1 MWGVYMGA
9 EKSKNIGFVLYPCN
23 IYHMMFLDFL
33 KNNYD
38 GYYIKH
44 EARMDNYQIPIAGAV
59 AEQHD
64 EKEHL
69 HVVVMLPYARTASG
83 FLKSLPNVRY
93 YKPLQLENINDE
105 IKQQLFTVFDISYLD
120 IPVEEVIQP
129 IVAHCEVI
137 HDLFAYSTY
146 VLHKD
151 IKSKFL
157 GKKEYNFNDVETLHC
172 TTERFQ
178 DFFKMTDDSDAD
190 MLDICVQMW
199 ARCDNNIDMFMQLI
213 AMHSNKL
220 VKYVAKHA
228 YFINTF
234 IINNRKEVFTN
245 G

>member
-1 MWGVYMGA
+1 MGA

-23 IYHMMFLDFL
+23 TYHMMFLDFL

-44 EARMDNYQIPIAGAV
+44 DAGADNFHVPLAGMV

-69 HVVVMLPYARTASG
+69 HCVVMLPYARTASG
-83 FLKSLPNVRY
+83 FIKSLPTVRY
-93 YKPLQLENINDE
+93 YKPLQLENISDE
-105 IKQQLFTVFDISYLD
+105 IKQRLFTVFDISYLD
-120 IPVEEVIQP
+120 IPVQEIIQP
-129 IVAHCEVI
+129 IVGHAELI
-137 HDLFAYSTY
+137 HDIYAYSMY

-157 GKKEYNFNDVETLHC
+157 GKKEYSFNDVCPLSC
-172 TTERFQ
+172 TVERFQ
-178 DFFKMTDDSDAD
+178 DYFTSTEDSDAD
-190 MLDICVQMW
+190 MLDICVQIW
-199 ARCDNNIDMFMQLI
+199 AQCDDNIDMFMQLI
-213 AMHSNKL
+213 SMHSNKL
-220 VKYVAKHA
+220 VKYVEKHA

-234 IINNRKEVFTN
+234 IINRKEVFTH

>member
-1 MWGVYMGA
+1 MGI
-9 EKSKNIGFVLYPCN
+9 EKSKTIGFVLYPCN
-23 IYHMMFLDFL
+23 LYHMMFLDFL

-44 EARMDNYQIPIAGAV
+44 DDRSDNYQLPIAGAV

-69 HVVVMLPYARTASG
+69 HVVVMLPYARTANG
-83 FLKSLPNVRY
+83 FLKSLPSVRY
-93 YKPLQLENINDE
+93 YKPLQLENISNE
-105 IKQQLFTVFDISYLD
+105 IKQQLFTVFDVSYLD
-120 IPVEEVIQP
+120 IPVQEVIQP

-137 HDLFAYSTY
+137 HDIFAYSAY

-157 GKKEYNFNDVETLHC
+157 GKKEYTFNDVQPLHC
-172 TTERFQ
+172 SIERFQ
-178 DFFKMTDDSDAD
+178 DFFKMTDDSDSD
-190 MLDICVQMW
+190 LLDICIQMW
-199 ARCDNNIDMFMQLI
+199 SQCDNNIDMFMQLI

-220 VKYVAKHA
+220 VKYVERHA

-234 IINNRKEVFTN
+234 IINNRKEVFTD